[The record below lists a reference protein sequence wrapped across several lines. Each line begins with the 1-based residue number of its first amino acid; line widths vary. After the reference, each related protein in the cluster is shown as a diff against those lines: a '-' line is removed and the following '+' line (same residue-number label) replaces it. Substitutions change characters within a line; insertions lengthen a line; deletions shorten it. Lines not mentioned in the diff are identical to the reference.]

1 MTKIS
6 YRAFSLIELS
16 IVILIVGILV
26 AGVTTSSRL
35 VTRMRLQTAQNITS
49 GSPVNTVKDVVF
61 WFETTLDKSFNDNE
75 EQNNAFLTAW
85 YDNNA
90 QSSSKYNVY
99 TSASTANQPKYI
111 ENFFNSALP
120 SVRFDGDDFFN
131 IDGNIF
137 VNTNFTMFVVER
149 KNGAGNIWLFHPL
162 QACSTNECL
171 HVGYRSDNNFSLAFY
186 ANDLDCNGSITLGCS
201 DLAGMKLRIH
211 TMTFSKTAGKK
222 YWLNGGV
229 NPDALDATQIASITT
244 AKTGKIGGNYSG
256 DLAELIVFNRVLN
269 DEERQAIEAYLAKKY
284 LLRIS

>member
-35 VTRMRLQTAQNITS
+35 IIRMRLQTAQSITVS
-49 GSPVNTVKDVVF
+49 SPVNTVKDLVF
-61 WFETTLDKSFNDNE
+61 WFETTLEKSFNDSE

-90 QSSSKYNVY
+90 QSSLKYNVF
-99 TSASTANQPKYI
+99 TSASTASQPKYI
-111 ENFFNSALP
+111 ENFFNGALP
-120 SVRFDGDDFFN
+120 SVRFDGNDFFN

-137 VNTNFTMFVVER
+137 VNTNFTIFVVER
-149 KNGAGNIWLFHPL
+149 KNVAADLWIFHPL

-186 ANDLDCNGSITLGCS
+186 ANDLDCNGSVSSSCS
-201 DLAGMKLRIH
+201 DLAGIKLRIH

-229 NPDALDATQIASITT
+229 NPDAFDATQIASITT
-244 AKTGKIGGNYSG
+244 AKTGRIGGNYNG
-256 DLAELIVFNRVLN
+256 DLAELIVFNRALN
-269 DEERQAIEAYLAKKY
+269 DEERQAIESYLAKKY
-284 LLRIS
+284 LLRIT

>member
-1 MTKIS
+1 MSKILS
-6 YRAFSLIELS
+6 KAFSLIELS
-16 IVILIVGILV
+16 IVILIIGILV

-35 VTRMRLQTAQNITS
+35 ISRMRLQAAQNITS
-49 GSPVNTVKDVVF
+49 SSPINTIKDLVF
-61 WFETTLDKSFNDNE
+61 WFETSLERSFNDTE

-90 QSSSKYNVY
+90 QSSTKYNVF
-99 TSASTANQPKYI
+99 TSAASTNQPKYI
-111 ENFFNSALP
+111 ENYFYGAIP

-149 KNGAGNIWLFHPL
+149 KNNTGSWLFHPL

-171 HVGYRSDNNFSLAFY
+171 HVGYRSDNNFTLAFY
-186 ANDLDCNGSITLGCS
+186 ANDLDCNGAVTAGCA
-201 DLAGMKLRIH
+201 DLAGTKLRIH

-222 YWLNGGV
+222 YWLNGGTT
-229 NPDALDATQIASITT
+229 PDAIDATQTVAITT
-244 AKTGKIGGNYSG
+244 AKTSKIGGNYSG
-256 DLAELIVFNRVLN
+256 DMAELIVFNRTLN

-284 LLRIS
+284 LLKIS